1 MTERTEP
8 WRGFRIRSARRQP
21 HERGADAQLNE
32 IVDVISVGTT
42 VDVAG
47 ARITLLSV
55 ERYDDGF
62 VATFWFRLASS
73 ENVAFPDYLPQASD
87 DRGGRYVAWP
97 HGGSGGGNP
106 GRVSW
111 RSATRFAPRL
121 DPAAHELRIEIPEV
135 GLTKA
140 DESGRIASET
150 VVEGPWSFRV
160 PVPTRPA

>member
-1 MTERTEP
+1 MSERTEP

-62 VATFWFRLASS
+62 
-73 ENVAFPDYLPQASD
+73 D
-87 DRGGRYVAWP
+87 DRGRHVQEPNREISPVRTRETRKAVTGRREP
-97 HGGSGGGNP
+97 
-106 GRVSW
+106 
-111 RSATRFAPRL
+111 RSKSEGA
-121 DPAAHELRIEIPEV
+121 DPDA
-135 GLTKA
+135 G
-140 DESGRIASET
+140 
-150 VVEGPWSFRV
+150 
-160 PVPTRPA
+160 